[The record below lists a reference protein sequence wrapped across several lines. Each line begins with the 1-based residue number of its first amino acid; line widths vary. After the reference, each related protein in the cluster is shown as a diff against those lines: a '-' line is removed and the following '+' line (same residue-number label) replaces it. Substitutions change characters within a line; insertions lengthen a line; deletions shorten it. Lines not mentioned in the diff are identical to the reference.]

1 MVGQLCTEL
10 KEWRQEPNHGRWILE
25 KAELTLFILVCTSKC
40 LFLSL
45 IVLVPKVE
53 LPSKTAKLFFVSY
66 YIISNSS
73 FVVLS
78 VVAAV
83 VVV

>member
-1 MVGQLCTEL
+1 MYFE
-10 KEWRQEPNHGRWILE
+10 I
-25 KAELTLFILVCTSKC
+25 S
-40 LFLSL
+40 LSL
-45 IVLVPKVE
+45 SLVLVPKVE

-78 VVAAV
+78 EVAAV
-83 VVV
+83 VVVV

>member
-1 MVGQLCTEL
+1 MYRTKGVAPRTPFMKNGT
-10 KEWRQEPNHGRWILE
+10 LE
-25 KAELTLFILVCTSKC
+25 KAELTLFILVCTCNIS
-40 LFLSL
+40 FSLSL

-78 VVAAV
+78 EVAAV